1 MVKKKIYVYSTE
13 YMDDKGECATTD
25 VITFGS
31 FPKKR
36 DIENIVDGK
45 VSRIISAMCI
55 KVYDVEMSASK
66 FLGSGTIL
74 ETEE

>member
-13 YMDDKGECATTD
+13 YMNSKGERATTD

-36 DIENIVDGK
+36 DIENIVDEK
-45 VSRIISAMCI
+45 VSRIMSAMCI
-55 KVYDVEMSASK
+55 KVYDVEMSAGK
-66 FLGSGTIL
+66 FLESGTIL
-74 ETEE
+74 ENEE